1 MNNLLQAFGR
11 LRLAFSVYWLARTGQ
26 ERQFLTAGGVV
37 VVLALLY
44 SILIAPALDGREQL
58 QKSLPLLR
66 QNAAE
71 MQALARQAGELA
83 SQPKIEVTPMNH
95 DSLSATLTARG
106 LTPQSLSVT
115 GEYAKLQFKG
125 VAFPALVNWLDT
137 VRREN
142 RIAVQEANIIAPAAG
157 TPPSA
162 PLNGQV
168 DATLTLHQAA
178 LP

>member
-1 MNNLLQAFGR
+1 MNNLLQALGR
-11 LRLAFSVYWLARTGQ
+11 LRLAASVYWLARTGQ

-37 VVLALLY
+37 ILLALVY
-44 SILIAPALDGREQL
+44 AILIAPALDGRERL

-83 SQPKIEVTPMNH
+83 NQPKLEVMPMNR
-95 DSLSATLTARG
+95 DSLNASLAARG

-142 RIAVQEANIIAPAAG
+142 RIAVQEANVLAPPTG
-157 TPPSA
+157 A
-162 PLNGQV
+162 PQNGQV

-178 LP
+178 SP